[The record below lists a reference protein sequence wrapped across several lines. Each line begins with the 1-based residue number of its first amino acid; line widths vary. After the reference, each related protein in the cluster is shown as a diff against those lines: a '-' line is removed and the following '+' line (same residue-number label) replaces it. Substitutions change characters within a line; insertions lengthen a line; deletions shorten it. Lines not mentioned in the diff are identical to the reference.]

1 MTGFVELDALTN
13 FTFLEGASHPEEMV
27 VQAKSIGLAAIGIAD
42 RNSLAGVV
50 RAHRASKKHAF
61 PILIGCRL
69 TFRDGAEL
77 IVYPRDRAAYGRLCR
92 LLSLG
97 KSRIEE
103 PDDPSPLPACGER
116 PGEGATAQPARP
128 PQGGLHGDL
137 LEDPFAGAAPHPASP
152 PLGGEERIAKNETHL
167 DFVDAVQF
175 GEGLIGIARA
185 PDELTEDFVQ
195 RMLCWRSLWPDDL
208 YLAANLLRRGDD
220 RTRLA
225 QLSGI
230 ATAAGAP
237 LVATNAALYHH
248 HERRMLQDVLTC
260 IREKV
265 TIDEAGQRLAA
276 NAERHLKPLREML
289 RLFA

>member
-27 VQAKSIGLAAIGIAD
+27 VQAKAIGLAAIGVAD

-103 PDDPSPLPACGER
+103 PVVELPPLPAACGER
-116 PGEGATAQPARP
+116 SGEGASAKPARRP
-128 PQGGLHGDL
+128 EGRLHSDQC
-137 LEDPFAGAAPHPASP
+137 EVPVVGAAPHPASP
-152 PLGGEERIAKNETHL
+152 PLGGEER
-167 DFVDAVQF
+167 
-175 GEGLIGIARA
+175 
-185 PDELTEDFVQ
+185 
-195 RMLCWRSLWPDDL
+195 S
-208 YLAANLLRRGDD
+208 
-220 RTRLA
+220 
-225 QLSGI
+225 
-230 ATAAGAP
+230 ATA
-237 LVATNAALYHH
+237 
-248 HERRMLQDVLTC
+248 
-260 IREKV
+260 
-265 TIDEAGQRLAA
+265 
-276 NAERHLKPLREML
+276 
-289 RLFA
+289 